1 MDKENLKRLEKGI
14 SETIVIIE
22 DYIKSNEE
30 KSEALRNIFNSCKNL
45 ERVNFAFDEKFPKE
59 KNNQKLKENIE
70 VLYNLYD
77 KNKTYSSLLESNV
90 LHNLKK
96 YYLEVVSLREIFDRK
111 EKIEENFRNVKNKN
125 HMNNLNN
132 EKNNFE
138 LSGYE
143 NLIENL
149 YKQLYDELNFFKLNR
164 EEDLL
169 HILKNFFSEKKEFDK
184 EVLHV
189 FENEQKS
196 LLYNNNIQ
204 ENFNK
209 NRKEEIS
216 DYIK

>member
-14 SETIVIIE
+14 SETIIIIE
-22 DYIKSNEE
+22 EYIKTNEE
-30 KSEALRNIFNSCKNL
+30 KSEALRNLFNSCKNL
-45 ERVNFAFDEKFPKE
+45 ERVNFAFDEKIPKE
-59 KNNQKLKENIE
+59 KNNHKLKENIE
-70 VLYNLYD
+70 VFYNMYD

-90 LHNLKK
+90 LQNLKK

-111 EKIEENFRNVKNKN
+111 EKIEANYGNVKNKN
-125 HMNNLNN
+125 HMNKLNN

-149 YKQLYDELNFFKLNR
+149 YKQLNDELNFFKLNR
-164 EEDLL
+164 EEDLI

-184 EVLHV
+184 EVLNV
-189 FENEQKS
+189 FENEQKI
-196 LLYNNNIQ
+196 LE

-209 NRKEEIS
+209 KMKKEIS